1 MSEKTEDN
9 VLIVKYGEIAVR
21 GNNRKFFIERL
32 LRTIRKNL
40 DDIGDFYVVKEQG
53 RLIVEDRGGE
63 LDFDKVIPRILC
75 IMGIIGVSPG
85 VRVRNQELDNLKK
98 VCAEHIRSIGAD
110 KYKTF
115 KIETKRSNKSYPLES
130 REVSAAVGEYI
141 LDEFPDFTVDVHNPE
156 LTVYIEL
163 RNDAYVYSE
172 LIKGLGGLPVGSSGK
187 GIVMLSGGIDS
198 PVSAFM
204 MAKRGVE
211 VEGVYFNS
219 HIDGRKLF
227 IGPEESMRIQS
238 NLASTIA
245 MAFDECAPAKA
256 DRKYIQNSVDRTYRW
271 LERCKKE
278 MARLNSLP
286 DTVNPDQM
294 LFGIDQGG
302 VFNDI
307 RIDHAKR
314 ISELDL
320 DGYAVGG
327 LAVGIAQRALDEGI
341 AYTKTRQQFGRPV
354 AKNQGLQFKMAD
366 MAIQIECARQLVSHA
381 HKLYELGLPYGK
393 EAAMAKCY
401 AGDMAVQVTLDGIQ
415 LFGGY
420 GYSRE
425 YPVEKLLRDAKIFQI
440 FEGSNEIQRV
450 VIANNI
456 LGKF

>member
-219 HIDGRKLF
+219 PPYTSERAKQKVVDLAERLTMFTGGFKLYVVPFTDLQLYLLENVPHDKLTIFLKRAMTRVACILGERDGALAVITGDSVGQVASQTMQGLHAISAVATMPILRPLAGFDKQEIVDIARK
-227 IGPEESMRIQS
+227 IGTFDISVRPYEDCCTIFVAKHPETKPKTSVIEKIESK
-238 NLASTIA
+238 LT
-245 MAFDECAPAKA
+245 
-256 DRKYIQNSVDRTYRW
+256 
-271 LERCKKE
+271 
-278 MARLNSLP
+278 
-286 DTVNPDQM
+286 
-294 LFGIDQGG
+294 
-302 VFNDI
+302 
-307 RIDHAKR
+307 
-314 ISELDL
+314 ELDR
-320 DGYAVGG
+320 YINEAVEN
-327 LAVGIAQRALDEGI
+327 AEI
-341 AYTKTRQQFGRPV
+341 
-354 AKNQGLQFKMAD
+354 
-366 MAIQIECARQLVSHA
+366 IEL
-381 HKLYELGLPYGK
+381 
-393 EAAMAKCY
+393 
-401 AGDMAVQVTLDGIQ
+401 
-415 LFGGY
+415 
-420 GYSRE
+420 
-425 YPVEKLLRDAKIFQI
+425 
-440 FEGSNEIQRV
+440 
-450 VIANNI
+450 
-456 LGKF
+456 

>member
-172 LIKGLGGLPVGSSGK
+172 LIKGLGGLPIGSSGK

-219 HIDGRKLF
+219 PPYTSERAKQKVVDLAERLTMFTGGFKLYVVPFTDLQLYLLENVPHDKLTIFLKRAMTRVACILGERDGALAVITGDSVGQVASQTIQGLHAISAAATMPILRPLAGFDKQEIVDIARK
-227 IGPEESMRIQS
+227 IGTFDISVRPYEDCCTIFVAKHPETKPKTSVIEKIESK
-238 NLASTIA
+238 LT
-245 MAFDECAPAKA
+245 
-256 DRKYIQNSVDRTYRW
+256 
-271 LERCKKE
+271 
-278 MARLNSLP
+278 
-286 DTVNPDQM
+286 
-294 LFGIDQGG
+294 
-302 VFNDI
+302 
-307 RIDHAKR
+307 
-314 ISELDL
+314 ELDR
-320 DGYAVGG
+320 YINEAVEN
-327 LAVGIAQRALDEGI
+327 AEI
-341 AYTKTRQQFGRPV
+341 
-354 AKNQGLQFKMAD
+354 
-366 MAIQIECARQLVSHA
+366 IEL
-381 HKLYELGLPYGK
+381 
-393 EAAMAKCY
+393 
-401 AGDMAVQVTLDGIQ
+401 
-415 LFGGY
+415 
-420 GYSRE
+420 
-425 YPVEKLLRDAKIFQI
+425 
-440 FEGSNEIQRV
+440 
-450 VIANNI
+450 
-456 LGKF
+456 

>member
-21 GNNRKFFIERL
+21 GNNRKFFIESL

-141 LDEFPDFTVDVHNPE
+141 LDEFPNFTVDVHNPE

-219 HIDGRKLF
+219 PPYTSERAKQKVVDLAERLTMFTGGFKLYVVPFTDLQLYLLENVPHDKLTIFLKRAMTRVACILGERDGALAVITGDSVGQVASQTMQGLHAISAAATMPILRPLAGFDKQEIVDIARK
-227 IGPEESMRIQS
+227 IGTFDISVRPYEDCCTIFVAKHPETKPKTSVIEKIESK
-238 NLASTIA
+238 LT
-245 MAFDECAPAKA
+245 
-256 DRKYIQNSVDRTYRW
+256 
-271 LERCKKE
+271 
-278 MARLNSLP
+278 
-286 DTVNPDQM
+286 
-294 LFGIDQGG
+294 
-302 VFNDI
+302 
-307 RIDHAKR
+307 
-314 ISELDL
+314 ELDR
-320 DGYAVGG
+320 YINEAVEN
-327 LAVGIAQRALDEGI
+327 AEI
-341 AYTKTRQQFGRPV
+341 
-354 AKNQGLQFKMAD
+354 
-366 MAIQIECARQLVSHA
+366 IEL
-381 HKLYELGLPYGK
+381 
-393 EAAMAKCY
+393 
-401 AGDMAVQVTLDGIQ
+401 
-415 LFGGY
+415 
-420 GYSRE
+420 
-425 YPVEKLLRDAKIFQI
+425 
-440 FEGSNEIQRV
+440 
-450 VIANNI
+450 
-456 LGKF
+456 

>member
-141 LDEFPDFTVDVHNPE
+141 LDEFPNFTVDVHNPE
-156 LTVYIEL
+156 LAVYIEL

-219 HIDGRKLF
+219 PPYTSERAKQKVVDLAERLTMFTGGFKLYVVPFTDLQLYLLENVPHDKLTIFLKRAMTRVACILGERDGALAVITGDSVGQVASQTMQGLHAISAAATMPILRPLAGFDKQEIVDIARK
-227 IGPEESMRIQS
+227 IGTFDISVRPYEDCCTIFVAKHPETKPKTSVIEKIESK
-238 NLASTIA
+238 LT
-245 MAFDECAPAKA
+245 
-256 DRKYIQNSVDRTYRW
+256 
-271 LERCKKE
+271 
-278 MARLNSLP
+278 
-286 DTVNPDQM
+286 
-294 LFGIDQGG
+294 
-302 VFNDI
+302 
-307 RIDHAKR
+307 
-314 ISELDL
+314 ELDR
-320 DGYAVGG
+320 YINEAVEN
-327 LAVGIAQRALDEGI
+327 AEI
-341 AYTKTRQQFGRPV
+341 
-354 AKNQGLQFKMAD
+354 
-366 MAIQIECARQLVSHA
+366 IEL
-381 HKLYELGLPYGK
+381 
-393 EAAMAKCY
+393 
-401 AGDMAVQVTLDGIQ
+401 
-415 LFGGY
+415 
-420 GYSRE
+420 
-425 YPVEKLLRDAKIFQI
+425 
-440 FEGSNEIQRV
+440 
-450 VIANNI
+450 
-456 LGKF
+456 

>member
-21 GNNRKFFIERL
+21 GKNRKFFIERL

-219 HIDGRKLF
+219 PPYTSERAKQKVVDLAERLTMFTGGFKLYVVPFTDLQLYLLENVPHDKLTIFLKRAMTRVACILGERDGALAVITGDSVGQVASQTMQGLHAISAAATMPILRPLAGFDKQEIVDIARK
-227 IGPEESMRIQS
+227 IGTFDISVRPYEDCCTIFVAKHPETKPKTSVIEKIESK
-238 NLASTIA
+238 LT
-245 MAFDECAPAKA
+245 
-256 DRKYIQNSVDRTYRW
+256 
-271 LERCKKE
+271 
-278 MARLNSLP
+278 
-286 DTVNPDQM
+286 
-294 LFGIDQGG
+294 
-302 VFNDI
+302 
-307 RIDHAKR
+307 
-314 ISELDL
+314 ELDR
-320 DGYAVGG
+320 YINEAVEN
-327 LAVGIAQRALDEGI
+327 AEI
-341 AYTKTRQQFGRPV
+341 
-354 AKNQGLQFKMAD
+354 
-366 MAIQIECARQLVSHA
+366 IEL
-381 HKLYELGLPYGK
+381 
-393 EAAMAKCY
+393 
-401 AGDMAVQVTLDGIQ
+401 
-415 LFGGY
+415 
-420 GYSRE
+420 
-425 YPVEKLLRDAKIFQI
+425 
-440 FEGSNEIQRV
+440 
-450 VIANNI
+450 
-456 LGKF
+456 

>member
-130 REVSAAVGEYI
+130 REVSAAVGEDI
-141 LDEFPDFTVDVHNPE
+141 LDEFPNFTVDVHNPE

-219 HIDGRKLF
+219 PPYTSERAKQKVVDLAERLTMFTGGFKLYVVPFTDLQLYLLENVPHDKLTIFLKRAMTRVACILGERDGALAVITGDSVGQVASQTMQGLHAISAAATMPILRPLAGFDKQEIVDIARK
-227 IGPEESMRIQS
+227 IGTFDISVRPYEDCCTIFVAKHPETKPKTSVIEKIESK
-238 NLASTIA
+238 LT
-245 MAFDECAPAKA
+245 
-256 DRKYIQNSVDRTYRW
+256 
-271 LERCKKE
+271 
-278 MARLNSLP
+278 
-286 DTVNPDQM
+286 
-294 LFGIDQGG
+294 
-302 VFNDI
+302 
-307 RIDHAKR
+307 
-314 ISELDL
+314 ELDR
-320 DGYAVGG
+320 YINEAVEN
-327 LAVGIAQRALDEGI
+327 AEI
-341 AYTKTRQQFGRPV
+341 
-354 AKNQGLQFKMAD
+354 
-366 MAIQIECARQLVSHA
+366 IEL
-381 HKLYELGLPYGK
+381 
-393 EAAMAKCY
+393 
-401 AGDMAVQVTLDGIQ
+401 
-415 LFGGY
+415 
-420 GYSRE
+420 
-425 YPVEKLLRDAKIFQI
+425 
-440 FEGSNEIQRV
+440 
-450 VIANNI
+450 
-456 LGKF
+456 

>member
-98 VCAEHIRSIGAD
+98 ECAEHIRSIGAD

-219 HIDGRKLF
+219 PPYTSERAKQKVVDLAERLTMFTGGFKLYVVPFTDLQLYLLENVPHDKLTIFLKRAMTRVACILGERDGALAVITGDSVGQVASQTMQGLHAISAAATMPILRPLAGFDKQEIVDIARK
-227 IGPEESMRIQS
+227 IGTFDISVRPYEDCCTIFVAKHPETKPKTSVIEKIESK
-238 NLASTIA
+238 LT
-245 MAFDECAPAKA
+245 
-256 DRKYIQNSVDRTYRW
+256 
-271 LERCKKE
+271 
-278 MARLNSLP
+278 
-286 DTVNPDQM
+286 
-294 LFGIDQGG
+294 
-302 VFNDI
+302 
-307 RIDHAKR
+307 
-314 ISELDL
+314 ELDR
-320 DGYAVGG
+320 YINEAVEN
-327 LAVGIAQRALDEGI
+327 AEI
-341 AYTKTRQQFGRPV
+341 
-354 AKNQGLQFKMAD
+354 
-366 MAIQIECARQLVSHA
+366 IEL
-381 HKLYELGLPYGK
+381 
-393 EAAMAKCY
+393 
-401 AGDMAVQVTLDGIQ
+401 
-415 LFGGY
+415 
-420 GYSRE
+420 
-425 YPVEKLLRDAKIFQI
+425 
-440 FEGSNEIQRV
+440 
-450 VIANNI
+450 
-456 LGKF
+456 

>member
-141 LDEFPDFTVDVHNPE
+141 LDEFPNFTVDVHNPE

-219 HIDGRKLF
+219 PPYTSERAKQKVVDLAERLTMFTGGFKLYVVPFTDLQLYLLENVPHDKLTIFLKRAMTRVACILGERDGALAVITGDSVGQVASQTMQGLHAISAAATMPILRPLAGFDKQEIVDIARK
-227 IGPEESMRIQS
+227 IGTFDISVRPYEDCCTIFVAKHPETKPKTSVIEKIESK
-238 NLASTIA
+238 LT
-245 MAFDECAPAKA
+245 
-256 DRKYIQNSVDRTYRW
+256 
-271 LERCKKE
+271 
-278 MARLNSLP
+278 
-286 DTVNPDQM
+286 
-294 LFGIDQGG
+294 
-302 VFNDI
+302 
-307 RIDHAKR
+307 
-314 ISELDL
+314 ELDTAAN
-320 DGYAVGG
+320 GEIV
-327 LAVGIAQRALDEGI
+327 VALVDDSATVKRFYKENGH
-341 AYTKTRQQFGRPV
+341 YR
-354 AKNQGLQFKMAD
+354 LQPEND
-366 MAIQIECARQLVSHA
+366 
-381 HKLYELGLPYGK
+381 
-393 EAAMAKCY
+393 AM
-401 AGDMAVQVTLDGIQ
+401 DPIIT
-415 LFGGY
+415 
-420 GYSRE
+420 E
-425 YPVEKLLRDAKIFQI
+425 TVE
-440 FEGSNEIQRV
+440 
-450 VIANNI
+450 I
-456 LGKF
+456 LGKVIGLVRMM

>member
-63 LDFDKVIPRILC
+63 LDFYKVIPRILC

-98 VCAEHIRSIGAD
+98 VCSEHIRSIGAD

-115 KIETKRSNKSYPLES
+115 KIETKRSNKNYPLES

-219 HIDGRKLF
+219 PPYTSERAKQKVVDLAERLTMFTGGFKLYVVPFTDLQLYLLENVPHDKLTIFLKRAMTRVACILGERDGALAVITGDSVGQVASQTMQGLHAISAAATMPILRPLAGFDKQEIVDIARK
-227 IGPEESMRIQS
+227 IGTFDISVRPYEDCCTIFVAKHPETKPKTSVIEKIESK
-238 NLASTIA
+238 LT
-245 MAFDECAPAKA
+245 
-256 DRKYIQNSVDRTYRW
+256 
-271 LERCKKE
+271 
-278 MARLNSLP
+278 
-286 DTVNPDQM
+286 
-294 LFGIDQGG
+294 
-302 VFNDI
+302 
-307 RIDHAKR
+307 
-314 ISELDL
+314 ELDR
-320 DGYAVGG
+320 YINEAVEN
-327 LAVGIAQRALDEGI
+327 AEI
-341 AYTKTRQQFGRPV
+341 
-354 AKNQGLQFKMAD
+354 
-366 MAIQIECARQLVSHA
+366 IEL
-381 HKLYELGLPYGK
+381 
-393 EAAMAKCY
+393 
-401 AGDMAVQVTLDGIQ
+401 
-415 LFGGY
+415 
-420 GYSRE
+420 
-425 YPVEKLLRDAKIFQI
+425 
-440 FEGSNEIQRV
+440 
-450 VIANNI
+450 
-456 LGKF
+456 

>member
-141 LDEFPDFTVDVHNPE
+141 LDEFPNFTVDVHNPE

-219 HIDGRKLF
+219 PPYTSERAKQKVVDLAERLTMFTGGFKLYVVPFTDLQLYLLENVPHDKLTIFLKRAMTRVACILGDRDGALAVITGDSVGQVASQTMQGLHAISAAATMPILRPLAGFDKQEIVDIARK
-227 IGPEESMRIQS
+227 IGTFDISVRPYEDCCTIFVAKHPETKPKTSVIEKIESK
-238 NLASTIA
+238 LT
-245 MAFDECAPAKA
+245 
-256 DRKYIQNSVDRTYRW
+256 
-271 LERCKKE
+271 
-278 MARLNSLP
+278 
-286 DTVNPDQM
+286 
-294 LFGIDQGG
+294 
-302 VFNDI
+302 
-307 RIDHAKR
+307 
-314 ISELDL
+314 ELDR
-320 DGYAVGG
+320 YINEAVEN
-327 LAVGIAQRALDEGI
+327 AEI
-341 AYTKTRQQFGRPV
+341 
-354 AKNQGLQFKMAD
+354 
-366 MAIQIECARQLVSHA
+366 IEL
-381 HKLYELGLPYGK
+381 
-393 EAAMAKCY
+393 
-401 AGDMAVQVTLDGIQ
+401 
-415 LFGGY
+415 
-420 GYSRE
+420 
-425 YPVEKLLRDAKIFQI
+425 
-440 FEGSNEIQRV
+440 
-450 VIANNI
+450 
-456 LGKF
+456 

>member
-141 LDEFPDFTVDVHNPE
+141 LDEFPNFTVDVHNPE
-156 LTVYIEL
+156 LTVYIKL
-163 RNDAYVYSE
+163 RQEAYVYSE
-172 LIKGLGGLPVGSSGK
+172 LIKGLGGLPLGSSGK

-219 HIDGRKLF
+219 PPYTSERAKQKVVDLAERLTMFTGGFKLYVVPFTDLQLYLLENVPHDKLTIFLKRAMTRVACILGERDGALAVITGDSVGQVASQTMQGLHAISAAATMPILRPLAGFDKQEIVDIARK
-227 IGPEESMRIQS
+227 IGTFDISVRPYEDCCTIFVAKHPETKPKTSVIEKIESK
-238 NLASTIA
+238 LT
-245 MAFDECAPAKA
+245 
-256 DRKYIQNSVDRTYRW
+256 
-271 LERCKKE
+271 
-278 MARLNSLP
+278 
-286 DTVNPDQM
+286 
-294 LFGIDQGG
+294 
-302 VFNDI
+302 
-307 RIDHAKR
+307 
-314 ISELDL
+314 ELDRCINE
-320 DGYAVGG
+320 AVEN
-327 LAVGIAQRALDEGI
+327 AEI
-341 AYTKTRQQFGRPV
+341 
-354 AKNQGLQFKMAD
+354 
-366 MAIQIECARQLVSHA
+366 IEL
-381 HKLYELGLPYGK
+381 
-393 EAAMAKCY
+393 
-401 AGDMAVQVTLDGIQ
+401 
-415 LFGGY
+415 
-420 GYSRE
+420 
-425 YPVEKLLRDAKIFQI
+425 
-440 FEGSNEIQRV
+440 
-450 VIANNI
+450 
-456 LGKF
+456 

>member
-219 HIDGRKLF
+219 PPYTSERAKQKVVDLVERLTMFTGGFKLYVVPFTDLQLYLLENVPHDKLTIFLKRAMTRVACILGERDGALAVITGDSVGQVASQTMQGLHAISAAATMPILRPLAGFDKQEIVDIARK
-227 IGPEESMRIQS
+227 IGTFDISVRPYEDCCTIFVAKHPETKPKTSVIEKIESK
-238 NLASTIA
+238 LT
-245 MAFDECAPAKA
+245 
-256 DRKYIQNSVDRTYRW
+256 
-271 LERCKKE
+271 
-278 MARLNSLP
+278 
-286 DTVNPDQM
+286 
-294 LFGIDQGG
+294 
-302 VFNDI
+302 
-307 RIDHAKR
+307 
-314 ISELDL
+314 ELDR
-320 DGYAVGG
+320 YINEAVEN
-327 LAVGIAQRALDEGI
+327 AEI
-341 AYTKTRQQFGRPV
+341 
-354 AKNQGLQFKMAD
+354 
-366 MAIQIECARQLVSHA
+366 IEL
-381 HKLYELGLPYGK
+381 
-393 EAAMAKCY
+393 
-401 AGDMAVQVTLDGIQ
+401 
-415 LFGGY
+415 
-420 GYSRE
+420 
-425 YPVEKLLRDAKIFQI
+425 
-440 FEGSNEIQRV
+440 
-450 VIANNI
+450 
-456 LGKF
+456 

>member
-85 VRVRNQELDNLKK
+85 VRVRNQEVDNLKK

-141 LDEFPDFTVDVHNPE
+141 LDEFPNFTVDVHNPE

-219 HIDGRKLF
+219 PPYTSERAKQKVVDLAERLTMFTGGFKLYVVPFTDLQLYLLENVPHDKLTIFLKRAMTRVACILGERDGALAVITGDSVGQVASQTMQGLHAISAAATMPILRPLAGFDKQEIVDIARK
-227 IGPEESMRIQS
+227 IGTFDISVRPYEDCCTIFVAKHPETKPKTSVIEKIESK
-238 NLASTIA
+238 LT
-245 MAFDECAPAKA
+245 
-256 DRKYIQNSVDRTYRW
+256 
-271 LERCKKE
+271 
-278 MARLNSLP
+278 
-286 DTVNPDQM
+286 
-294 LFGIDQGG
+294 
-302 VFNDI
+302 
-307 RIDHAKR
+307 
-314 ISELDL
+314 ELDR
-320 DGYAVGG
+320 YINEAVEN
-327 LAVGIAQRALDEGI
+327 AEI
-341 AYTKTRQQFGRPV
+341 
-354 AKNQGLQFKMAD
+354 
-366 MAIQIECARQLVSHA
+366 IEL
-381 HKLYELGLPYGK
+381 
-393 EAAMAKCY
+393 
-401 AGDMAVQVTLDGIQ
+401 
-415 LFGGY
+415 
-420 GYSRE
+420 
-425 YPVEKLLRDAKIFQI
+425 
-440 FEGSNEIQRV
+440 
-450 VIANNI
+450 
-456 LGKF
+456 

>member
-115 KIETKRSNKSYPLES
+115 KIETKRSNKSYPLKS

-141 LDEFPDFTVDVHNPE
+141 LDEFPNFTVDVHNPE

-219 HIDGRKLF
+219 PPYTSERAKQKVVDLAERLTMFTGGFKLYVVPFTDLQLYLLENVPHDKLTIFLKRAMTRVACILGERDGAFAVITGDSVGQVASQTMQGLHAISAAATMPILRPLAGFDKQEIVDIARK
-227 IGPEESMRIQS
+227 IGTFDISVRPYEDCCTIFVAKHPETKPKTSVIEKIESK
-238 NLASTIA
+238 LT
-245 MAFDECAPAKA
+245 
-256 DRKYIQNSVDRTYRW
+256 
-271 LERCKKE
+271 
-278 MARLNSLP
+278 
-286 DTVNPDQM
+286 
-294 LFGIDQGG
+294 
-302 VFNDI
+302 
-307 RIDHAKR
+307 
-314 ISELDL
+314 ELDR
-320 DGYAVGG
+320 YINEAVEN
-327 LAVGIAQRALDEGI
+327 AEI
-341 AYTKTRQQFGRPV
+341 
-354 AKNQGLQFKMAD
+354 
-366 MAIQIECARQLVSHA
+366 IEL
-381 HKLYELGLPYGK
+381 
-393 EAAMAKCY
+393 
-401 AGDMAVQVTLDGIQ
+401 
-415 LFGGY
+415 
-420 GYSRE
+420 
-425 YPVEKLLRDAKIFQI
+425 
-440 FEGSNEIQRV
+440 
-450 VIANNI
+450 
-456 LGKF
+456 